1 MKDFFYG
8 FFYPFKSIAF
18 FFKHPKVILLSI
30 IPTVIN
36 ITIYALIFYFAYKQ
50 VTASPLVADGEAETF
65 AAQAI
70 EKIYNFFLYI
80 FSFIIVLVISY
91 FAYVVV
97 GGLISAPFNET
108 ISQYVEETVTGV
120 KCPYVPFLQDTWLS
134 IKGEILKLLFYFSIV
149 IPLFFVNYIPVAGT
163 IISTILGLLFS
174 FFYNSLDFFDYPMQ
188 RKMFTLKQKI
198 ARTNSGA
205 MFTYG
210 FGSMAFLMM
219 FLPFINS
226 LFKPLLVV
234 AGTKLFMEK
243 INYNVS
249 LTRNE

>member
-18 FFKHPKVILLSI
+18 FFKYPKVILLSI
-30 IPTVIN
+30 VPTIIN
-36 ITIYALIFYFAYKQ
+36 IIVYALIFYFSYKKII
-50 VTASPLVADGEAETF
+50 SFLPIADGEAVNAVGQFIEVLYNYVIYVLTF
-65 AAQAI
+65 
-70 EKIYNFFLYI
+70 LM
-80 FSFIIVLVISY
+80 VLVVSY
-91 FAYVVV
+91 LFYVII

-120 KCPYVPFLQDTWLS
+120 KCQYVPFAKDTWLS
-134 IKGEILKLLFYFSIV
+134 IKGEIFKLLFYFSVIV
-149 IPLFFVNYIPVAGT
+149 PLFFVNYIPVAGT

-188 RKMFTLKQKI
+188 RKMFPLPQKI
-198 ARTNSGA
+198 KGTNSGG

-210 FGSMAFLMM
+210 FGVIAFLMM
-219 FLPFINS
+219 FLPFVNS

-234 AGTKLFMEK
+234 AGTRLYLEK
-243 INYNVS
+243 INYNVPVKK
-249 LTRNE
+249 